1 MNGNS
6 CKSISPLACSVRES
20 HGGERE
26 GRSRAGILY
35 SIIAQYSYVLQ
46 PKVTLALFSRIPSF
60 RKGKMRSRTN
70 RLSILAFLHV
80 SRRDISVWKW
90 ALKPACLIQLWFTIV
105 SKMAAETKKN
115 LSPQMTS
122 IHLASLK
129 EPFFHVQLPQ
139 WPFRHLAGSK
149 FYFPF
154 IVLVIFKNKHIHNGN
169 TEIRRLSQITSK

>member
-105 SKMAAETKKN
+105 SKMAAETKKPQPPN
-115 LSPQMTS
+115 DINTSRLFERAILSCSAPTVAFSSPCRFQILFSLYSTS
-122 IHLASLK
+122 NIQKQTH
-129 EPFFHVQLPQ
+129 
-139 WPFRHLAGSK
+139 
-149 FYFPF
+149 
-154 IVLVIFKNKHIHNGN
+154 
-169 TEIRRLSQITSK
+169 T

>member
-20 HGGERE
+20 HSGERE

-105 SKMAAETKKN
+105 SKMAAETKKKTSAPKWHQYI
-115 LSPQMTS
+115 SPLWKSHSFMFSSHSGLFVTLLVPNF
-122 IHLASLK
+122 I
-129 EPFFHVQLPQ
+129 
-139 WPFRHLAGSK
+139 
-149 FYFPF
+149 FP
-154 IVLVIFKNKHIHNGN
+154 L
-169 TEIRRLSQITSK
+169 